1 MFGLPFKQVW
11 ALDFEFVAP
20 AGALPAPV
28 CLVAQELGSRR
39 LIRLW
44 RDQLGAEPPFPVDDD
59 TLFVAYY
66 ASAELGCFLQLGW
79 PLPPRLLDL
88 YTEFR
93 NATNGIPLPEGRGL
107 LGALSYH
114 GIPAITAEQKHAER
128 ELVMRGG
135 PWTAAERRR
144 ILDYCQT
151 DVDPLGALL
160 ERMLP
165 EIMARPNGFG
175 RALLRGR
182 YMAAV
187 ARMERSGVPIDI
199 DMLRQPTPALGQH
212 QTRTWSTRW
221 TRTTTCSTAPLSRPG
236 CSPAICAD
244 NGIDWPRTAT
254 GRLQLDQDTFRDM
267 ALRYP
272 QLGTVE
278 RPAPLAERASAREVG
293 RGSTTGEIGC
303 CSARSARR
311 PGATRPATVGSS
323 SGRQRVAARADQA
336 GRGPRPGLHRL
347 EVARGLRRRDVV
359 GRPRAAGRRAV
370 RRSISGVRQDGRPG
384 AGGCHQAVPQGDSG
398 PVQDLRARDE
408 LRDAGAQLG
417 GCEPGCR

>member
-44 RDQLGAEPPFPVDDD
+44 QDQLGAEPPFPVDDD

-93 NATNGIPLPEGRGL
+93 NATNGLPLPEGRGL
-107 LGALSYH
+107 LSALSYH

-135 PWTAAERRR
+135 PWSAAERRR

-165 EIMARPNGFG
+165 EIMVRPNGFG
-175 RALLRGR
+175 RGCAPRR
-182 YMAAV
+182 RHSEQATHQICTNS
-187 ARMERSGVPIDI
+187 AR
-199 DMLRQPTPALGQH
+199 
-212 QTRTWSTRW
+212 TRTSDPKTSDDQHKYCAPGRI
-221 TRTTTCSTAPLSRPG
+221 RTCGASGMTTL
-236 CSPAICAD
+236 
-244 NGIDWPRTAT
+244 
-254 GRLQLDQDTFRDM
+254 
-267 ALRYP
+267 
-272 QLGTVE
+272 
-278 RPAPLAERASAREVG
+278 
-293 RGSTTGEIGC
+293 
-303 CSARSARR
+303 
-311 PGATRPATVGSS
+311 
-323 SGRQRVAARADQA
+323 
-336 GRGPRPGLHRL
+336 
-347 EVARGLRRRDVV
+347 
-359 GRPRAAGRRAV
+359 
-370 RRSISGVRQDGRPG
+370 
-384 AGGCHQAVPQGDSG
+384 
-398 PVQDLRARDE
+398 
-408 LRDAGAQLG
+408 
-417 GCEPGCR
+417 